1 MRAFL
6 FLTHL
11 STSVFNFLLDFDDN
25 DDDDCESS
33 EKKGNKKMEV
43 HKEFSGDICG
53 DVCVLFIG
61 SCMFDKRHDLFMMSR
76 ETLIFLNIQN
86 NKMKEFKSKKMCQNN
101 SVNPL
106 QIDSTFFN

>member
-25 DDDDCESS
+25 DDDDCDSRAR
-33 EKKGNKKMEV
+33 EKKTNNRKV
-43 HKEFSGDICG
+43 HKEFSGYICG

-61 SCMFDKRHDLFMMSR
+61 SCMFDKEVVNLTVMSHG
-76 ETLIFLNIQN
+76 ISKFLKINLN
-86 NKMKEFKSKKMCQNN
+86 
-101 SVNPL
+101 
-106 QIDSTFFN
+106 